1 MALLPAKVE
10 APVGLDEPR
19 GWRAPGPVVVHW
31 TRDRRDLSRGRD
43 LVA

>member
-19 GWRAPGPVVVHW
+19 GCRARGPAVEHL
-31 TRDRRDLSRGRD
+31 TRDRRDLSRGCDR
-43 LVA
+43 VA